1 MLPRGQTPRMR
12 ASRRFGSLL
21 LAFALVTSA
30 AALAPGAVSG
40 AASPAA
46 AQARLQDVARNTGAA
61 STMTFAME
69 TDISFTVRGKR
80 SRGKMIGTGQV
91 DRAAKRSSMT
101 LDMSSFMQA
110 MAASSGQPLPRE
122 LQDPAV
128 LTMQVIGIGSKVY
141 LSFPMLN
148 LVTPGSPTKP
158 WVVVDASALGINA
171 GDVAAAQGADPTA
184 GLEYLKGL
192 GSNATEVGPE
202 MVDGVVTTRYRGAI
216 SLEQLLASVA
226 PAQRAQART
235 LFGASPSTPVDVWVD
250 AQGRARRMD
259 VTISMSEPGQS
270 VTMKVSYRFSKFGE
284 PVRISAPPASQVAS
298 AAENPAMAAA
308 IEQAAAQRRAAS

>member
-1 MLPRGQTPRMR
+1 MPMTDQTPRML
-12 ASRRFGSLL
+12 ASRRFGSIL
-21 LAFALVTSA
+21 LAFGMVTSA

-61 STMTFAME
+61 STMTFSME
-69 TDISFTVRGKR
+69 TDIAITVRGKR
-80 SRGKMIGTGQV
+80 SRGAMVGSGQV
-91 DRAAKRSSMT
+91 DRAAGRSSMT

-110 MAASSGQPLPRE
+110 MAASSGRPLPPE
-122 LQDPAV
+122 LQDPGV
-128 LTMQVIGIGSKVY
+128 LTMQVIGIGTKVY
-141 LSFPMLN
+141 MSFPMLN
-148 LVTPGSPTKP
+148 LLTPGGTTKP
-158 WVVVDASALGINA
+158 WVVVDASALGISA
-171 GDVAAAQGADPTA
+171 SDVVAAQGADPTA

-192 GSNATEVGPE
+192 GANATEVGPE
-202 MVDGVVTTRYRGAI
+202 TIGGVATTRYRGAI
-216 SLEQLLASVA
+216 SLERLLASVA

-250 AQGRARRMD
+250 AAGRARRMD
-259 VTISMSEPGQS
+259 VTLSMSEQGQS